1 MKKTLIALFSI
12 FISLAALTAQ
22 EQEEDRL
29 GKLYSIMD
37 NENFVLL
44 VHSRSG
50 FAISKTEV
58 TQELYELIMEKNP
71 SNFKGKNLPVE
82 NVSYYDALVFCN
94 LLSMEMDV
102 EPVYSVD
109 GITDP
114 AQWDS
119 LESGDWYGLKMS
131 PVATGFRLPTKE
143 EWLFAARGG
152 VEKTENKYIG
162 GDDVDELA
170 WYSVNSDRT
179 THGSAQKEPNEIG
192 VYDMNGNVWEWCWD
206 GHQLQP
212 HLCRHG

>member
-12 FISLAALTAQ
+12 FMSFAALTAQ
-22 EQEEDRL
+22 EEAEDRL
-29 GKLYSIMD
+29 GRIYSIMD
-37 NENFVLL
+37 DENFVLL

-58 TQELYELIMEKNP
+58 TQELYELIMGKNP
-71 SNFKGKNLPVE
+71 SNFKGEKLPVE
-82 NVSYYDALVFCN
+82 SVSYYDAIVFCN

-114 AQWDS
+114 SLWIS

-152 VEKTENKYIG
+152 ADKTNNKYVG
-162 GDDVDELA
+162 GDDVEELA
-170 WYSVNSDRT
+170 WFSTNSDHK
-179 THGSAQKEPNEIG
+179 THETGQKEANEIDL
-192 VYDMNGNVWEWCWD
+192 YDM
-206 GHQLQP
+206 
-212 HLCRHG
+212 